1 MKAPV
6 EDIDH
11 IGQRLLQRF
20 VFSIH
25 SNWKIDINIWWEYLK
40 EIEQL
45 GGVAIDDNIILT

>member
-20 VFSIH
+20 VFSVNPNWEMRVTFWSRNVNGSDSCK
-25 SNWKIDINIWWEYLK
+25 SN
-40 EIEQL
+40 
-45 GGVAIDDNIILT
+45 V